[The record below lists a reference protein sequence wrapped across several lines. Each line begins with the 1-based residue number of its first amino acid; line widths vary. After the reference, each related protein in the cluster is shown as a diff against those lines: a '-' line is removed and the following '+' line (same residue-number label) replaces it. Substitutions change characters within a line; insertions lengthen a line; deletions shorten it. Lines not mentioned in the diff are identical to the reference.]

1 MMAPYGDHHYYD
13 KDKERYVPQT
23 SMVWMG
29 SSRISDGIMHGNQPQ
44 FHLREGFFKQV
55 DGGWTMLQLSRNFT
69 KALQAIP

>member
-29 SSRISDGIMHGNQPQ
+29 SSRISDGIMHGSGIAVGRHPQ
-44 FHLREGFFKQV
+44 SLPPAATCHKDEQRDQ
-55 DGGWTMLQLSRNFT
+55 
-69 KALQAIP
+69 